1 MSRRADV
8 VLRNGRVLHA
18 STAHER
24 DAHATTAAPLQS
36 VAIIGERIV
45 AVGPEEEVE
54 GLVGPGTRTID
65 LGGRLVTP
73 GFHDA
78 HVHFAGG
85 CLGLRRVYL
94 KDAADEA
101 EFGRRLREFDAKLPE
116 GAWMT
121 GGRWDHDLTFGGTF
135 PTAKTLDRYVPDRP
149 VFLRRYDGHVGL
161 ANTRALQVAGVT
173 RETPGPSG
181 GEVVRDESGEPT
193 GLLHES
199 AMDLVWRHIPDPSAD
214 EIAAA
219 LPDGLALAARM
230 GITSAHDMLGD
241 GGPCLEAYRSVE
253 ARGDL
258 TLRLNL
264 YWPIGDRQAA
274 EAMLAEAH
282 AELIRLRGLKAF
294 VDGSLGAGTA
304 WFHEPYAN
312 DPSTSGIACC
322 DMGWLTA
329 EMVAADAAGLQ
340 LAVHAIGD
348 RAVSE
353 LLSAWEAVAEA
364 NGPRDRRFRMEHAQ
378 HIRAADIERF
388 RRLGAV
394 ASMQPYHATDDS
406 RFCEKRIGAERCG
419 EAYAFRSLSEA
430 GVALAFG
437 SDWPVAPLDVIAGID
452 SAANRRP
459 AGEADPW
466 HPEQRLPVAEALAAC
481 TSGAAYAAF
490 AEGELGTLE
499 PGKLAD
505 LVVLS
510 RDVTG
515 PAEAEA
521 IGETEVLLTMMGG
534 RVVHEAG
541 VL

>member
-1 MSRRADV
+1 VNERADV
-8 VLRNGRVLHA
+8 VLRNGRVLRA

-24 DAHATTAAPLQS
+24 DAHATTAALLRS

-45 AVGPEEEVE
+45 AVDSVEEVE
-54 GLVGPGTRTID
+54 GLVGPGTRTVD
-65 LGGRLVTP
+65 LGARLVTP

-78 HVHFAGG
+78 HLHFAGG

-116 GAWMT
+116 GTWLP

-135 PTAKTLDRYVPDRP
+135 PTAETLDRYVPDRP

-173 RETPGPSG
+173 RETPDPSG

-199 AMDLVWRHIPDPSAD
+199 AMDLVWRHIPDPSAE

-230 GITSAHDMLGD
+230 GITSVHDMLGD
-241 GGPCLEAYRSVE
+241 GGPCLEAYRAIE
-253 ARGDL
+253 DRGEL

-264 YWPIGDRQAA
+264 YWPMGDRQTA
-274 EAMLAEAH
+274 EAMLAEGH
-282 AELIRLRGLKAF
+282 SGPIRLRGLKAF

-322 DMGWLTA
+322 DMGWLTE
-329 EMVAADAAGLQ
+329 EMTAGDAAGLQ

-364 NGPRDRRFRMEHAQ
+364 NGPRDRRLRMEHAQ
-378 HIRAADIERF
+378 HIRAEDIERL
-388 RRLGAV
+388 RRLGVV
-394 ASMQPYHATDDS
+394 ASMQPYHATDDA
-406 RFCEKRIGAERCG
+406 RFCEKRIGRERCR
-419 EAYAFRSLSEA
+419 EAYTFRSLWEA

-459 AGEADPW
+459 AGEAAPW
-466 HPEQRLPVAEALAAC
+466 HPEQRLSVTETLSAY
-481 TSGAAYAAF
+481 TSGVAYAAF
-490 AEGELGTLE
+490 AEGELGTVE
-499 PGKLAD
+499 VGKLAD

-510 RDVTG
+510 RDITD
-515 PAEAEA
+515 PAEQDA
-521 IGETEVLLTMMGG
+521 IAETEVLLTMVGG
-534 RVVHEAG
+534 RVVYEAG
-541 VL
+541 AH